1 MDKAIVPSVFDF
13 YFHLKQTYEN
23 VVKYVILCKIV
34 LVR

>member
-1 MDKAIVPSVFDF
+1 MAIVPSVVYF
-13 YFHLKQTYEN
+13 YFHIKETYEN